1 MRNRERGAIFRQS
14 ICDFPQM
21 VRLGEK
27 SPSFGLHRFRQGLR
41 FIPADDE
48 GFSLWGDKQRLIYKG
63 RQRSHRFTILGDTA
77 FEYDCILQREPD
89 SNIIRLRIEG
99 AENFDFFKQP
109 DFVKNPFLQGSY
121 AVYKKVTLLG
131 EGTGK
136 LCHIHRPLIIDARGR
151 RCWGALAVVGNELQI
166 TIPEKWLSEAAY
178 PVVVDPVVGTTT
190 IGSLEY
196 YNMEP
201 FIDEYGNQQYK
212 WGYIQCDDSM
222 FLNKVL
228 ISENTGT
235 TGTVYVYKNYIQSGF
250 LNRFQRTYPAIY
262 NNINNLPKNKISVNE
277 QEVFNNIINQ
287 SEWVC
292 ANIGLNSSISAGEYI
307 WIGIRGYNFYLSFD
321 YGGILE
327 HVNVQAT
334 YWFYDKMLP
343 DVLGDVFF
351 SPYMTTVYNRVLK
364 ISMYLD
370 YARGAYNYVTK
381 LVQGVA
387 LNDTRNMKT
396 DYKRTV
402 LQFVNEAAFTKPLV
416 SFFRKCVMDASNS
429 MGLERLPIFLRSVFD
444 RTEIQ
449 DILKNR
455 REIFRRFLEK
465 INVTGNAN
473 RSKGFFREIYD
484 NFYGI
489 DNSEN
494 NILFVRSVNETQGIT
509 DGIQKWG
516 DYIRGLFIEAGNIAE
531 TSHIGRYY
539 RKENDRVQVKGAVL
553 RQIFYILKIMTKAFV
568 RDYIIGR
575 FLIAREELILK
586 SCVVREIC
594 IDSRIN

>member
-1 MRNRERGAIFRQS
+1 MRNRERGAVFRQS
-14 ICDFPQM
+14 LRDFPQM
-21 VRLGEK
+21 VTLGNK
-27 SPSFGLHRFRQGLR
+27 SPSFGLHRYKQGLR
-41 FIPADDE
+41 FIPVDDE
-48 GFSLWGDKQRLIYKG
+48 GFSLRGDKRRLIYKG
-63 RQRSHRFTILGDTA
+63 RRRSHRFTILDDCS
-77 FEYDCILQREPD
+77 FEYDCILNREPD
-89 SNIIRLRIEG
+89 SNVIALRIEG
-99 AENFDFFKQP
+99 ADKFDFFCQP
-109 DFVKNPFLQGSY
+109 DFVKDPFLKGSY
-121 AVYKKVTLLG
+121 AVYKKETLIG

-136 LCHIHRPLIIDARGR
+136 LCHIHRPEIIDARGR

-166 TIPEKWLSEAAY
+166 TIPEKWLGEAAY

-190 IGSLEY
+190 IGSLDF

-201 FIDEYGNQQYK
+201 YIDEYGNQKYK
-212 WGYIQCDDSM
+212 LAYILCDDSM

-235 TGTVYVYKNYIQSGF
+235 TGTFYVYKKTGQVAFS
-250 LNRFQRTYPAIY
+250 NRFKRTYPAIY
-262 NNINNLPKNKISVNE
+262 NNINDLPKNKISSNE
-277 QEVFNNIINQ
+277 QEIFDNLFNQPGWCSSNIRI
-287 SEWVC
+287 
-292 ANIGLNSSISAGEYI
+292 NSSISAGEYI
-307 WIGIRGYNFYLSFD
+307 WLGIRGYDFYLSFD

-343 DVLGDVFF
+343 DVLGDNFF
-351 SPYMTTVYNRVLK
+351 SPYMSTEYNRVLK

-370 YARGAYNYVTK
+370 YARGAFNYVTR
-381 LVQGVA
+381 LVQGVT
-387 LNDTRNMKT
+387 LNDTGKLKA
-396 DYKRTV
+396 DYMRTV
-402 LQFVNEAAFTKPLV
+402 LQSVNEAAFTKPLV
-416 SFFRKCVMDASNS
+416 SFFRKCVMGVSNT
-429 MGLERLPIFLRSVFD
+429 MGLERLPVFLRSVFD

-449 DILKNR
+449 ETLQNR

-465 INVTGNAN
+465 INVIGNAN

-509 DGIQKWG
+509 DGIEKWG
-516 DYIRGLFIEAGNIAE
+516 DYIRGLFIAAGNTAE
-531 TSHIGRYY
+531 TSHIGGYY

-553 RQIFYILKIMTKAFV
+553 RQIFYVLKIMTKAFV
-568 RDYIIGR
+568 RDFIFGR
-575 FLIAREELILK
+575 FLIARKVLILK